1 MKYTVEQDR
10 EVVEI
15 QVEGVGDKAPALMTS
30 FQECQSGDC
39 SCPTDQYERLADLEV
54 SRSGDT
60 LRLRLTAFDGQRFDV
75 GDLETCLDHTIS
87 KAEEA

>member
-15 QVEGVGDKAPALMTS
+15 QVEGVGDRAPALMKS

-39 SCPTDQYERLADLEV
+39 ACPTDQYDRLADLEV
-54 SRSGDT
+54 SQSGDA
-60 LRLRLTAFDGQRFDV
+60 LRLTLTAFDGQRFDV
-75 GDLETCLDHTIS
+75 GDLESCLEHTIS
-87 KAEEA
+87 KAEQA